1 MKNSNQV
8 REFVI
13 SDSGISIEEVAIG
26 PLGVLTGSAR
36 ENYKLEMAADEALR
50 EKVLDRINKEITNKK
65 LILDARIADLMSQF
79 ESEKEEMNRI
89 FDEEKFKKG
98 VTEKNRQEMMKIR
111 GNKEE
116 KITKKNPK

>member
-1 MKNSNQV
+1 
-8 REFVI
+8 
-13 SDSGISIEEVAIG
+13 VAIG

-36 ENYKLEMAADEALR
+36 ENYKLEIAADEALR

-65 LILDARIADLMSQF
+65 LILDARIADFMSQF